1 MRDKGCFV
9 ADEEPTMLQLY
20 NKISHLKKVL
30 NLTKSVETT
39 HQLRQKLANHMEI
52 PDNDIEAYCAYAN
65 IQDDVHKED
74 ETRVC
79 VIFTTK
85 LLSFLSKSDTIHV
98 DATYRLNWQRFPVM
112 IVGVSSAVGKF
123 YGSFTVLSSHE
134 DTQAWNEIFSFVH
147 SENIHPKFRKSDGA
161 LSITNAGN
169 EVFGSCEPSSNTNQ
183 SQSSFKDLAKERL
196 KSRFDVSNISSF
208 DKFMKIRK
216 SCHLIEHVND
226 EFYCDCAGGSIAR
239 KCKHSA
245 GLMFKMKILQIDS
258 DVRSKPLGQ
267 KRKRG

>member
-1 MRDKGCFV
+1 MFNIMD
-9 ADEEPTMLQLY
+9 
-20 NKISHLKKVL
+20 
-30 NLTKSVETT
+30 
-39 HQLRQKLANHMEI
+39 
-52 PDNDIEAYCAYAN
+52 DIEFEY
-65 IQDDVHKED
+65 ISED
-74 ETRVC
+74 EV
-79 VIFTTK
+79 
-85 LLSFLSKSDTIHV
+85 LEDS
-98 DATYRLNWQRFPVM
+98 ALNEDFEPRFFWFNHD
-112 IVGVSSAVGKF
+112 GKNF
-123 YGSFTVLSSHE
+123 CGKDFNC
-134 DTQAWNEIFSFVH
+134 APKIEIFSFVH

-196 KSRFDVSNISSF
+196 KSRFDISNISFF

-239 KCKHSA
+239 QCKHSA

-267 KRKRG
+267 KRKRGWPKKLPLCLARSPEQPAKVS